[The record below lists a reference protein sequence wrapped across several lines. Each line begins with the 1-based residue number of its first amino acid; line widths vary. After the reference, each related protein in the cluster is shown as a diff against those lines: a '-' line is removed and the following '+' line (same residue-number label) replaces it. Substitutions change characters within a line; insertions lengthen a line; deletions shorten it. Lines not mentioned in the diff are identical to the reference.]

1 MNREQAKKLL
11 GENATDEQVNA
22 LLTSIHD
29 EVSAKNDEIKSLTDK
44 LTNNESEIEKLKAS
58 DLELQKIKESQMTE
72 QEKAKA
78 LQDQLNAQVSEYKR
92 LTNSAKAKS
101 ILVGAGISSER
112 ADSLV
117 SKFVK
122 DDEQATLDLANEF
135 VAEFNS
141 VKELTEKKV
150 KDDILNTDV
159 TPNGSNVNSK
169 KDDGVMTWDKFQS
182 LSLEEQNKFQSEH
195 PTEFEAL

>member
-1 MNREQAKKLL
+1 MNREEAKKLL
-11 GENATDEQVNA
+11 GENATDEQINA
-22 LLTSIHD
+22 LLTSIHN

-44 LTNNESEIEKLKAS
+44 LTNNQSEIEKLKAS

-101 ILVGAGISSER
+101 ILVGAGISNER

-122 DDEQATLDLANEF
+122 DDEQATLDLANEL

-141 VKELTEKKV
+141 LKELTEKKV

-195 PTEFEAL
+195 PQEFEAL

>member
-22 LLTSIHD
+22 LLTSVHNEIN
-29 EVSAKNDEIKSLTDK
+29 AKEDEIKSLTDK
-44 LTNNESEIEKLKAS
+44 LTNNQSEIEKLKAS

-195 PTEFEAL
+195 PQEFEAL